1 MKLNFCAV
9 CGTTKDLQQHH
20 IEPVVMTG
28 IKRTAKKKNYDPNKK
43 LVDATFTEIFAY
55 LFDLGIIS
63 DDETITVCSYHHN
76 LMHGIVK
83 FQLAEHSNLIKKGQE
98 IAKKRGIKIGRPT
111 KLTSEYVDIVIEQYN
126 RNVPIKKIAKSVDI
140 GIGTVYEIINKN
152 PERIQ
157 PRNA

>member
-20 IEPVVMTG
+20 IEPVVMSKV
-28 IKRTAKKKNYDPNKK
+28 KRTSKKKYDKDKK
-43 LVDATFTEIFAY
+43 LSEATFAEIFAY
-55 LFDLGIIS
+55 LFDLGVIT

-83 FQLAEHSNLIKKGQE
+83 FQLAEHSNMIKRGQE

-111 KLTSEYVDIVIEQYN
+111 KLTKEYEDIVIAQYTQK
-126 RNVPIKKIAKSVDI
+126 VPIKKIAESVEL
-140 GIGTVYEIINKN
+140 GVGTIYEILRKKGLKQSKANV
-152 PERIQ
+152 
-157 PRNA
+157 